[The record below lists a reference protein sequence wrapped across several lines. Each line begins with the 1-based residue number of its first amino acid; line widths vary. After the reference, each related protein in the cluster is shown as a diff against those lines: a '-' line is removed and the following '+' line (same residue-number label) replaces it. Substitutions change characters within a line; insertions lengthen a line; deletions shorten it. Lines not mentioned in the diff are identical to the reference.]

1 MCALPLL
8 YLFCVFIWALNLAS
22 KWKKSTRFSLSL
34 YPRLSLRNAPLYQR
48 KKPILFITCRLAVNV
63 PCLVVLLILNFKP
76 SGSIWLNF
84 HTIKVLTDR
93 TTFLGPVQTW
103 QKRAI
108 LLDGPCVPVIVWIFF
123 TFSVFSLF
131 FVGKRKKRK
140 IEVGR
145 RHTHTD
151 THTHT
156 VRRKK
161 GAKKEGQKSIGN
173 YKNELH
179 N

>member
-1 MCALPLL
+1 MCVCALPLL

-123 TFSVFSLF
+123 TFWFFHLFLSV
-131 FVGKRKKRK
+131 KEKKKNR
-140 IEVGR
+140 GR
-145 RHTHTD
+145 PPPYTHRHAHTHSEE
-151 THTHT
+151 
-156 VRRKK
+156 KK
-161 GAKKEGQKSIGN
+161 GSKERGPKINRQ
-173 YKNELH
+173 L
-179 N
+179 